1 MLPSPPRV
9 TDFFTVDAFLKSP
22 YCKRRPGNSLRFL
35 PSILQDDSFPPRHV
49 GYHEMSQNGS
59 TQNFFYANRQQ
70 RALQSRR
77 QDSNVKDK
85 APAPERDH
93 AMDGRLKGPEG
104 HVVII
109 GRTDLGIGFQYILA
123 RIGNRH
129 PGVKEG
135 N

>member
-1 MLPSPPRV
+1 
-9 TDFFTVDAFLKSP
+9 
-22 YCKRRPGNSLRFL
+22 
-35 PSILQDDSFPPRHV
+35 
-49 GYHEMSQNGS
+49 MSQNGS

-77 QDSNVKDK
+77 RDTNVKDK

-104 HVVII
+104 HAVII